1 MKIEFLISFLIFFKY
16 CVVLMWKIVV
26 LAEALIL
33 YIYIYI
39 YNDSLPPIL
48 ANACKADFPPCIS
61 LV

>member
-1 MKIEFLISFLIFFKY
+1 M
-16 CVVLMWKIVV
+16 V

-39 YNDSLPPIL
+39 YIDKDSLPPIL